1 MRVPGRCARTCLA
14 VAGLGEEQ
22 WRGIAIR
29 YGKAV
34 KSCEVAVALASVL
47 KWA

>member
-1 MRVPGRCARTCLA
+1 MHVPGPIARTCLA
-14 VAGLGEEQ
+14 VVGRGEEQ
-22 WRGIAIR
+22 WRGMAIR

-34 KSCEVAVALASVL
+34 ESCEAAVALASVL